1 VEIDVDP
8 IDWLLP
14 WWLGRPK
21 NIANT
26 GKYSC
31 QVLDRILGFMVYF
44 VQVFRFDSVASGRGG

>member
-1 VEIDVDP
+1 MDP